1 MSMKAGT
8 EVKQMKLWH
17 GTRKNNPEQIFSEDG
32 FNIAFAQKKS
42 AFGPGLYFAEKASY
56 SLPLYAFKVE

>member
-32 FNIAFAQKKS
+32 FNIAFA
-42 AFGPGLYFAEKASY
+42 
-56 SLPLYAFKVE
+56 